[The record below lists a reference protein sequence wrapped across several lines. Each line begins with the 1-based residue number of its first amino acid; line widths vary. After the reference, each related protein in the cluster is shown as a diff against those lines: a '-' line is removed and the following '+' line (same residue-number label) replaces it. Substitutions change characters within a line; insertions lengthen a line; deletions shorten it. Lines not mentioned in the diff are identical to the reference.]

1 MIGLDTNVLV
11 RVLVDDGSA
20 DVTKARKFVAAQAAE
35 GCDFFVDKVVLV
47 EMVWVLETVFG
58 YGRTRRM
65 IERAS
70 RRTPARAATSAEIAD
85 AQALARLAASAG
97 ANTLGEATCLRRA
110 LLLHGWLRRR
120 GLRPA
125 LLLGLPTNAPAPAAG
140 DFSAHAWVE
149 LDGVPLLESDVG
161 YRPVVP
167 ASPAP
172 QA

>member
-1 MIGLDTNVLV
+1 MGRRLQRWRALDGRDRWRLIGCVVGLW
-11 RVLVDDGSA
+11 
-20 DVTKARKFVAAQAAE
+20 FVHASLA
-35 GCDFFVDKVVLV
+35 
-47 EMVWVLETVFG
+47 VFG

-65 IERAS
+65 IERVS

-110 LLLHGWLRRR
+110 LLLHGWLRRK
-120 GLRPA
+120 GLQPT

-149 LDGVPLLESDVG
+149 LEGVPLLESDAG
-161 YRPVVP
+161 YRPFVP

>member
-1 MIGLDTNVLV
+1 MGRRLQRWRALDERDRWRLIGCVVGLW
-11 RVLVDDGSA
+11 
-20 DVTKARKFVAAQAAE
+20 FVHASLA
-35 GCDFFVDKVVLV
+35 
-47 EMVWVLETVFG
+47 VFG

-65 IERAS
+65 IERVS

-97 ANTLGEATCLRRA
+97 ANALGEATCLRRA

-120 GLRPA
+120 GLQPA
-125 LLLGLPTNAPAPAAG
+125 LLLGLPANAAAPAPG

-149 LDGVPLLESDVG
+149 LDGVPLLESDAG
-161 YRPVVP
+161 YRAFVP

>member
-1 MIGLDTNVLV
+1 MGRRLQRWRALDGRDRWRLIGCVVGLW
-11 RVLVDDGSA
+11 
-20 DVTKARKFVAAQAAE
+20 FVHASLA
-35 GCDFFVDKVVLV
+35 
-47 EMVWVLETVFG
+47 VFG

-65 IERAS
+65 IERVS
-70 RRTPARAATSAEIAD
+70 RRTPARAATPAEIAD

-97 ANTLGEATCLRRA
+97 ANALGEATCLRRS
-110 LLLHGWLRRR
+110 LLLHGWLRRK
-120 GLRPA
+120 GLQPA

-149 LDGVPLLESDVG
+149 LDGVPLLESDAR
-161 YRPVVP
+161 YRPFVP

>member
-1 MIGLDTNVLV
+1 MGRRLQRWRALDARDRWRLTGCVVGLWFMHASL
-11 RVLVDDGSA
+11 A
-20 DVTKARKFVAAQAAE
+20 
-35 GCDFFVDKVVLV
+35 
-47 EMVWVLETVFG
+47 VFG

-65 IERAS
+65 IERGS
-70 RRTPARAATSAEIAD
+70 LRTPTRAASAAEIAD

-97 ANTLGEATCLRRA
+97 ANALGEATCLRRA

-120 GLRPA
+120 GLQPA
-125 LLLGLPTNAPAPAAG
+125 LLLGLPANAAAPAPG

-149 LDGVPLLESDVG
+149 LEGVPLLESDAG
-161 YRPVVP
+161 YRPFVP

>member
-1 MIGLDTNVLV
+1 MARRLQRWRALDGRDRWRLIGCVVGLW
-11 RVLVDDGSA
+11 
-20 DVTKARKFVAAQAAE
+20 FVHASLA
-35 GCDFFVDKVVLV
+35 
-47 EMVWVLETVFG
+47 VFG

-65 IERAS
+65 IERVS
-70 RRTPARAATSAEIAD
+70 RRTPARAALLAEIAD

-97 ANTLGEATCLRRA
+97 ANALGEATCLRRA

-120 GLRPA
+120 GLQPA
-125 LLLGLPTNAPAPAAG
+125 LLLGLPANAAAPAPG

-149 LDGVPLLESDVG
+149 LEGVPLLESDVG
-161 YRPVVP
+161 YRPFVP

>member
-1 MIGLDTNVLV
+1 MGRRLQRWRALDGRDRWRLTGCVVGLWFMHASL
-11 RVLVDDGSA
+11 A
-20 DVTKARKFVAAQAAE
+20 
-35 GCDFFVDKVVLV
+35 
-47 EMVWVLETVFG
+47 VFG

-65 IERAS
+65 IERGS
-70 RRTPARAATSAEIAD
+70 LRTPTRAASAAEIAD
-85 AQALARLAASAG
+85 AQVLARLAASAG
-97 ANTLGEATCLRRA
+97 RNAMGEATCLRRA

-125 LLLGLPTNAPAPAAG
+125 LLLGLPTNAPAPAPG

-149 LDGVPLLESDVG
+149 LDGVPLLESDAG
-161 YRPVVP
+161 YRPFVP

>member
-1 MIGLDTNVLV
+1 MGRRLQRWRALDARERWRLIGCVIGLWCVHASL
-11 RVLVDDGSA
+11 A
-20 DVTKARKFVAAQAAE
+20 
-35 GCDFFVDKVVLV
+35 
-47 EMVWVLETVFG
+47 VFG

-65 IERAS
+65 IERVS

-125 LLLGLPTNAPAPAAG
+125 LLLGLPANAPAPAPG

-161 YRPVVP
+161 YRPFVP

>member
-1 MIGLDTNVLV
+1 MGRRLQRWRALD
-11 RVLVDDGSA
+11 
-20 DVTKARKFVAAQAAE
+20 
-35 GCDFFVDKVVLV
+35 GCDRWRLIGCVVGLWCV
-47 EMVWVLETVFG
+47 HASLAVFG
-58 YGRTRRM
+58 YGRTRWM
-65 IERAS
+65 IERVS

-97 ANTLGEATCLRRA
+97 ANALGEATCLRRA

-125 LLLGLPTNAPAPAAG
+125 LLLGLPANAAAPAAG

-161 YRPVVP
+161 YRPFAP